1 MLHIKSALHSLRIY
15 AAPVAASQIG
25 KQCKPVQVHSFSRIV
40 LWTILRKFAC
50 WGDPQSPRTSSADDG
65 YAAKLLTISGENI
78 CTKMLCDDGDGCD
91 DETES
96 EPGAICIVTIVTTV
110 TLR

>member
-1 MLHIKSALHSLRIY
+1 MPLHKL
-15 AAPVAASQIG
+15 ASS
-25 KQCKPVQVHSFSRIV
+25 VNLYRFTHFLELSFGPF
-40 LWTILRKFAC
+40 FANLLV
-50 WGDPQSPRTSSADDG
+50 GVTPNPPRTSSADDG

>member
-1 MLHIKSALHSLRIY
+1 MVETRSSLHKL
-15 AAPVAASQIG
+15 ASS
-25 KQCKPVQVHSFSRIV
+25 VNLYRFTHFLELSFGPF
-40 LWTILRKFAC
+40 FANLLV
-50 WGDPQSPRTSSADDG
+50 GVVPQSPRTSSADDG

-78 CTKMLCDDGDGCD
+78 CTKMLCDDGDDCD

-110 TLR
+110 TFGKI